1 MFGDTSRLQK
11 TSIFFIGHGLA
22 ALAFVVSGVKNA
34 LRRRAAAACDAPM
47 LLGPLGPYCL
57 TMLVVNGSRMLIP
70 RLKSYLSI
78 VTAVLILGQMAA
90 AQAEALPDFTDLVV
104 QASPAVVN
112 ISTRQKM
119 PERSTVSNQMPDL
132 EGLPPQLREFF
143 ERNIPKGQRTPKGD
157 RQRETQSLGSGFII
171 SADGYVLTNNHVID
185 GADEIL
191 VRLSDRSE
199 LKAKLIGTDPRT
211 DVAVL
216 KIEGKDLPIVKIGNS
231 EKLKVGEWVLAIGSP
246 FGFDH
251 SVTKGIVSAKGR
263 SLPNDTYVP
272 FIQTDVAI
280 NPGNSGGPLFNMSGE
295 VVGINSQIFTR
306 SGGFMGLSFAI
317 PIDVA
322 MDVANQL
329 KAGGKVNRGWLGVVI
344 QEVNKDLA
352 ESFGLDKPA
361 GALVAQVLENGP
373 AAKGGVQVGDVILS
387 ANGQPIVMSA
397 DLPHLVGNLK
407 DGSKADL
414 EVIRDGKRKN
424 LTVTIGALPE
434 EGQEMD
440 VPDSGVERSSNRLGV
455 SVVDL
460 SAEQKKSYDLKGG
473 VVIKEVQDGPA
484 ALIGLQP
491 GDVITHL
498 NNQAI
503 TSAKNFTEVAK
514 ELPKN
519 RSVSMR
525 VLRQGRASFITF
537 KLAE

>member
-1 MFGDTSRLQK
+1 MS
-11 TSIFFIGHGLA
+11 
-22 ALAFVVSGVKNA
+22 
-34 LRRRAAAACDAPM
+34 
-47 LLGPLGPYCL
+47 
-57 TMLVVNGSRMLIP
+57 IP
-70 RLKSYLSI
+70 RLKSYL
-78 VTAVLILGQMAA
+78 TLFAAVLMLGQVVT
-90 AQAEALPDFTDLVV
+90 AQAEALPDFTTLVE

-119 PERSTVSNQMPDL
+119 PDRQLAGGQMPDL
-132 EGLPPQLREFF
+132 EGLPPMFRDFF
-143 ERNIPKGQRTPKGD
+143 ERNMPQGPRSPRGD
-157 RQRETQSLGSGFII
+157 RQREAQSLGSGFII
-171 SADGYVLTNNHVID
+171 SSDGYVLTNNHVVAD
-185 GADEIL
+185 ADEIM

-199 LKAKLIGTDPRT
+199 FQAKVVGTDPRT
-211 DVAVL
+211 DVALL
-216 KIEGKDLPIVKIGNS
+216 KIDGKNLPTVKLGDS

-263 SLPNDTYVP
+263 TLPNDTYVP

-280 NPGNSGGPLFNMSGE
+280 NPGNSGGPLFNMNGE

-322 MDVANQL
+322 LDVSNQL
-329 KAGGKVNRGWLGVVI
+329 KKDGKVSRGWLGVVI

-361 GALVAQVLENGP
+361 GALVAQVLEDGP
-373 AAKGGVQVGDVILS
+373 AAKGGLQVGDVILS
-387 ANGQPIVMSA
+387 LNGQPIIMSA
-397 DLPHLVGNLK
+397 DLPHLVGGLK
-407 DGSKADL
+407 DGAKASL
-414 EVIRDGKRKN
+414 EVVREGKRRT
-424 LTVTIGALPE
+424 LDVTIGALPDDD
-434 EGQEMD
+434 QEI
-440 VPDSGVERSSNRLGV
+440 VASANGGIERSSNRLGV
-455 SVVDL
+455 SVADL
-460 SAEQKKSYDLKGG
+460 NAEQKKALELKGG

-484 ALIGLQP
+484 AMIGLRP

-503 TSAKNFTEVAK
+503 ISAKSFTEIAK

>member
-1 MFGDTSRLQK
+1 MS
-11 TSIFFIGHGLA
+11 
-22 ALAFVVSGVKNA
+22 
-34 LRRRAAAACDAPM
+34 
-47 LLGPLGPYCL
+47 
-57 TMLVVNGSRMLIP
+57 IP
-70 RLKSYLSI
+70 RLKSYLMM
-78 VTAVLILGQMAA
+78 VATVLMLGQALT
-90 AQAEALPDFTDLVV
+90 AQADEALPDFTTLVE

-112 ISTRQKM
+112 ISTKQKL
-119 PERSTVSNQMPDL
+119 PDRRVAQGQMPDL
-132 EGLPPQLREFF
+132 EGLPPMFREFF
-143 ERNIPKGQRTPKGD
+143 ERNMPQQPRSPRGD
-157 RQRETQSLGSGFII
+157 RQREAMSLGSGFII
-171 SADGYVLTNNHVID
+171 SSDGYVLTNNHVVAD
-185 GADEIL
+185 ADEII

-199 LKAKLIGTDPRT
+199 LQAKLIGTDPRT
-211 DVAVL
+211 DVALL
-216 KIEGKDLPIVKIGNS
+216 KVDGKNLPTVKLGDS

-263 SLPNDTYVP
+263 TLPNDTYVP

-280 NPGNSGGPLFNMSGE
+280 NPGNSGGPLFNMKGE

-322 MDVANQL
+322 LDVSNQL
-329 KAGGKVNRGWLGVVI
+329 KKDGKVSRGWLGVVI

-373 AAKGGVQVGDVILS
+373 AAKGGLQVGDVILS
-387 ANGQPIVMSA
+387 MNGQPVVMSA
-397 DLPHLVGNLK
+397 DLPHLVGSLK
-407 DGSKADL
+407 DGEKAKL
-414 EVIRDGKRKN
+414 EIIRNGKRQT
-424 LTVTIGALPE
+424 LDVAVGA
-434 EGQEMD
+434 M
-440 VPDSGVERSSNRLGV
+440 PDDDADITAGADGSTERSSNRLGV
-455 SVVDL
+455 AVADL
-460 SAEQKKSYDLKGG
+460 TAEQKKSLELKGG

-484 ALIGLQP
+484 ALIGLRP
-491 GDVITHL
+491 GDVISHL

-503 TSAKNFTEVAK
+503 GSAKEFTEIAK

>member
-1 MFGDTSRLQK
+1 MS
-11 TSIFFIGHGLA
+11 
-22 ALAFVVSGVKNA
+22 
-34 LRRRAAAACDAPM
+34 
-47 LLGPLGPYCL
+47 
-57 TMLVVNGSRMLIP
+57 IP
-70 RLKSYLSI
+70 RLKTYLSM
-78 VTAVLILGQMAA
+78 VAAVFMLGQVLT
-90 AQAEALPDFTDLVV
+90 AQAEALPDFTTLVE

-112 ISTRQKM
+112 ISTKQKL
-119 PERSTVSNQMPDL
+119 PDRKYAAGQMPDL
-132 EGLPPQLREFF
+132 EGLPPMFREFF
-143 ERNIPKGQRTPKGD
+143 ERNMPQTPRSPRGD
-157 RQRETQSLGSGFII
+157 RQREAQSLGSGFII
-171 SADGYVLTNNHVID
+171 SSDGYVLTNNHVVAD
-185 GADEIL
+185 ADEII

-199 LKAKLIGTDPRT
+199 LQAKLVGTDPRT
-211 DVAVL
+211 DVALL
-216 KIEGKDLPIVKIGNS
+216 KVEGKDLPTVKLGDS

-263 SLPNDTYVP
+263 TLPNDTYVP

-280 NPGNSGGPLFNMSGE
+280 NPGNSGGPLFNMNGE

-322 MDVANQL
+322 LDVSNQL
-329 KAGGKVNRGWLGVVI
+329 KKDGKVSRGWLGVVI

-361 GALVAQVLENGP
+361 GALVAQVLEDGP
-373 AAKGGVQVGDVILS
+373 AAKGGLQVGDVILS
-387 ANGQPIVMSA
+387 MNGQPIVMSA
-397 DLPHLVGNLK
+397 DLPHLVGGLK
-407 DGSKADL
+407 DGAKAKLDI
-414 EVIRDGKRKN
+414 IRNGKRQS
-424 LTVTIGALPE
+424 LDITIGALPDE
-434 EGQEMD
+434 DADITTNANG
-440 VPDSGVERSSNRLGV
+440 GVERSSNRLGV
-455 SVVDL
+455 SVADL
-460 SAEQKKSYDLKGG
+460 TAEQKKSLELKGG

-484 ALIGLQP
+484 ALIGLRP
-491 GDVITHL
+491 GDVISHL

-503 TSAKNFTEVAK
+503 LSAKQFTEIAK

>member
-1 MFGDTSRLQK
+1 M
-11 TSIFFIGHGLA
+11 
-22 ALAFVVSGVKNA
+22 
-34 LRRRAAAACDAPM
+34 
-47 LLGPLGPYCL
+47 
-57 TMLVVNGSRMLIP
+57 
-70 RLKSYLSI
+70 
-78 VTAVLILGQMAA
+78 LGQVAA
-90 AQAEALPDFTDLVV
+90 AQAEALPDFTSLVE

-119 PERSTVSNQMPDL
+119 PQRSVAGNQPDL
-132 EGLPPQLREFF
+132 EGLPPMLREFL
-143 ERNIPKGQRTPKGD
+143 ERSMPPGSRAPGKGGGGGD
-157 RQRETQSLGSGFII
+157 RQREAQSLGSGFII
-171 SADGYVLTNNHVID
+171 SADGYILTNNHVID
-185 GADEIL
+185 GADEII
-191 VRLSDRSE
+191 VRLSDRNE
-199 LKAKLIGTDPRT
+199 LKAKLVGTDPRT

-216 KIEGKDLPIVKIGNS
+216 KIDGKDLPTVKLGNS
-231 EKLKVGEWVLAIGSP
+231 DKLKVGEWVLAIGSP

-251 SVTKGIVSAKGR
+251 SATKGIVSAKGR

-280 NPGNSGGPLFNMSGE
+280 NPGNSGGPLFNMAGE

-329 KAGGKVNRGWLGVVI
+329 KASGKVNRGWLGVVI
-344 QEVNKDLA
+344 QEVSKDLA

-361 GALVAQVLENGP
+361 GALVAQVLEDGP
-373 AAKGGVQVGDVILS
+373 AAKGGLQVGDVILS

-397 DLPHLVGNLK
+397 DLPHLIGNLK
-407 DGSKADL
+407 DGTKADL
-414 EVIRDGKRKN
+414 EVIRDGKRKT
-424 LTVTIGALPE
+424 LTVTVGALPD
-434 EGQEMD
+434 EGQEMG
-440 VPDSGVERSSNRLGV
+440 DSAPGVERNSNRLGV

-460 SAEQKKSYDLKGG
+460 TAEQKKTLELKGG
-473 VVIKEVQDGPA
+473 VVIKDVQDGPA

-498 NNQAI
+498 NNQSIA
-503 TSAKNFTEVAK
+503 SAKNFTDIAK
-514 ELPKN
+514 DLPKN

>member
-1 MFGDTSRLQK
+1 MS
-11 TSIFFIGHGLA
+11 
-22 ALAFVVSGVKNA
+22 
-34 LRRRAAAACDAPM
+34 
-47 LLGPLGPYCL
+47 
-57 TMLVVNGSRMLIP
+57 IP
-70 RLKSYLSI
+70 RLKTYLSMFA
-78 VTAVLILGQMAA
+78 AVLMLGQVLT
-90 AQAEALPDFTDLVV
+90 AQAEEALPDFTTLVE

-112 ISTRQKM
+112 ISTKQKL
-119 PERSTVSNQMPDL
+119 PDRRVAAGQMPDL
-132 EGLPPQLREFF
+132 EGLPPMFREFF
-143 ERNIPKGQRTPKGD
+143 ERNMPQQPRSPRGGD
-157 RQRETQSLGSGFII
+157 RQREAQSLGSGFII
-171 SADGYVLTNNHVID
+171 SSDGYVLTNNHVVAD
-185 GADEIL
+185 ADEII

-199 LKAKLIGTDPRT
+199 LQAKLVGTDPRT
-211 DVAVL
+211 DVALL
-216 KIEGKDLPIVKIGNS
+216 KVDGKNLPTVKLGDS

-263 SLPNDTYVP
+263 TLPNDTYVP

-280 NPGNSGGPLFNMSGE
+280 NPGNSGGPLFNMKGE

-322 MDVANQL
+322 LDVSNQL
-329 KAGGKVNRGWLGVVI
+329 KKDGKVSRGWLGVVI

-373 AAKGGVQVGDVILS
+373 AAKGGLQVGDVILS
-387 ANGQPIVMSA
+387 MNGQPIVMSA
-397 DLPHLVGNLK
+397 DLPHLVGGLK
-407 DGSKADL
+407 DGQKAKL
-414 EVIRDGKRKN
+414 EIIREGKRQT
-424 LTVTIGALPE
+424 LDITVGALPE
-434 EGQEMD
+434 DDADIGTGGQA
-440 VPDSGVERSSNRLGV
+440 GVERNSNRLGV
-455 SVVDL
+455 SVADL
-460 SAEQKKSYDLKGG
+460 SDEQKKSLELKGG

-484 ALIGLQP
+484 ALIGLRP
-491 GDVITHL
+491 GDVISHL

-503 TSAKNFTEVAK
+503 SSAKQFTEIAK
-514 ELPKN
+514 DLPKN

>member
-1 MFGDTSRLQK
+1 MS
-11 TSIFFIGHGLA
+11 
-22 ALAFVVSGVKNA
+22 
-34 LRRRAAAACDAPM
+34 
-47 LLGPLGPYCL
+47 
-57 TMLVVNGSRMLIP
+57 IP
-70 RLKSYLSI
+70 RLKTYLSMFA
-78 VTAVLILGQMAA
+78 AVLMLGQVLS
-90 AQAEALPDFTDLVV
+90 AQAEESLPDFTTLVE

-112 ISTRQKM
+112 ISTKQKL
-119 PERSTVSNQMPDL
+119 PDRRVAAGQMPDL
-132 EGLPPQLREFF
+132 EGLPPMFREFF
-143 ERNIPKGQRTPKGD
+143 ERNMPQQPRSPRGD
-157 RQRETQSLGSGFII
+157 RQREAQSLGSGFII
-171 SADGYVLTNNHVID
+171 SSDGYVLTNNHVVAD
-185 GADEIL
+185 ADEII

-199 LKAKLIGTDPRT
+199 LQAKLIGTDPRT
-211 DVAVL
+211 DVALL
-216 KIEGKDLPIVKIGNS
+216 KVDGKNLPTVKLGDS

-263 SLPNDTYVP
+263 TLPNDTYVP

-280 NPGNSGGPLFNMSGE
+280 NPGNSGGPLFNMKGE

-322 MDVANQL
+322 IDVSNQL
-329 KAGGKVNRGWLGVVI
+329 KKDGKVSRGWLGVVI

-373 AAKGGVQVGDVILS
+373 AAKGGLQVGDVILS
-387 ANGQPIVMSA
+387 MNGQPIIMSA
-397 DLPHLVGNLK
+397 DLPHLVGSLK
-407 DGSKADL
+407 DGEKAKL
-414 EVIRDGKRKN
+414 EIIRNGKRQN
-424 LTVTIGALPE
+424 LDVTIGALPE
-434 EGQEMD
+434 DDADIGMGAGAD
-440 VPDSGVERSSNRLGV
+440 GSAERSSNRLGV
-455 SVVDL
+455 SVADL
-460 SAEQKKSYDLKGG
+460 SAEQKKALELKGG

-484 ALIGLQP
+484 AMIGLRP
-491 GDVITHL
+491 GDVISHL

-503 TSAKNFTEVAK
+503 ASAKQFTEIAK

>member
-1 MFGDTSRLQK
+1 MS
-11 TSIFFIGHGLA
+11 
-22 ALAFVVSGVKNA
+22 
-34 LRRRAAAACDAPM
+34 
-47 LLGPLGPYCL
+47 
-57 TMLVVNGSRMLIP
+57 IP
-70 RLKSYLSI
+70 RLKSYLMMFA
-78 VTAVLILGQMAA
+78 AVLMLGQVVA
-90 AQAEALPDFTDLVV
+90 AQAEEALPDFTTLVE
-104 QASPAVVN
+104 QASLTVVN
-112 ISTRQKM
+112 ISTKQKL
-119 PERSTVSNQMPDL
+119 PDRRIAANQMPDL
-132 EGLPPQLREFF
+132 EGLPPMFREFF
-143 ERNIPKGQRTPKGD
+143 ERNMPQQPRSPRGD
-157 RQRETQSLGSGFII
+157 RQREAQSLGSGFII
-171 SADGYVLTNNHVID
+171 SSDGYVLTNNHVVAD
-185 GADEIL
+185 ADEII

-199 LKAKLIGTDPRT
+199 LQAKLVGTDPRT
-211 DVAVL
+211 DVALL
-216 KIEGKDLPIVKIGNS
+216 KVDGKNLPTVKLGDS

-263 SLPNDTYVP
+263 TLPNDTYVP

-280 NPGNSGGPLFNMSGE
+280 NPGNSGGPLFNMKGE

-322 MDVANQL
+322 IDVSNQL
-329 KAGGKVNRGWLGVVI
+329 KKDGKVSRGWLGVVI

-373 AAKGGVQVGDVILS
+373 AAKGGLQVGDVILS
-387 ANGQPIVMSA
+387 MNGQPIVMSA
-397 DLPHLVGNLK
+397 DLPHLVGGLK
-407 DGSKADL
+407 DGEKAKL
-414 EVIRDGKRKN
+414 EIIRNGKRQN
-424 LTVTIGALPE
+424 LDISVGALPDDDVDIGAGT
-434 EGQEMD
+434 EG
-440 VPDSGVERSSNRLGV
+440 SAERSSNRLGV
-455 SVVDL
+455 SVADL
-460 SAEQKKSYDLKGG
+460 TAEQKKSLELKGG

-484 ALIGLQP
+484 AMIGLRP
-491 GDVITHL
+491 GDVISHL

-503 TSAKNFTEVAK
+503 GSAKEFTEIAK